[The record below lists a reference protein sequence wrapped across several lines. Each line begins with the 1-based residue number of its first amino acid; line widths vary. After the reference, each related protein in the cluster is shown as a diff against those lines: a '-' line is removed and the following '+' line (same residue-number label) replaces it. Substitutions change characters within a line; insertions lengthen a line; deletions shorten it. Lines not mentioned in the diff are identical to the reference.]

1 MLGEVTGELGEE
13 RKETFIAF
21 GLSPRYCARNLIYM
35 ISLKLKTTVKWGRLS
50 SFFRYANRLR
60 RVK

>member
-1 MLGEVTGELGEE
+1 MLGELTGELGEE
-13 RKETFIAF
+13 RKETFVAF
-21 GLSPRYCARNLIYM
+21 GLSARYCARNLIYM
-35 ISLKLKTTVKWGRLS
+35 ISLKLKITVKWGRLS

>member
-35 ISLKLKTTVKWGRLS
+35 ISLKLKTTVKRAGYLHFS
-50 SFFRYANRLR
+50 DMQTDSEG
-60 RVK
+60 